1 MSNTRM
7 LTVVLATM
15 IGFGSAGA
23 QAQTLSSLAEITN
36 FNYTLTDLKPNDWVS
51 PSLTAGKNGSLV
63 NFENQVDL
71 SGADRSSPEDRF
83 SSNWHNSLSL
93 IDATQVQEGFTL
105 NGGFTKVSKDGG
117 SLSAQTSGDASTFA
131 DVPFG
136 FEPGGVSGE
145 AALRADARGSS
156 WWSLSA
162 NTAAV
167 LTGTLRLQLSADA
180 SVFASD
186 PYLQSTGVS
195 VGTAAWGQVH
205 VSASQQGVG
214 DVFNAIEGE
223 GGIFYL
229 AERIDFSD
237 ALSPPGYTVTNIGGV
252 SYLERH
258 FEIRVTNTTNKA
270 LDLYF
275 QNMVGSGTWVRA
287 IDATSAIPEPGTWA
301 FMGIGLGLMAWRV
314 RASRRPIAA

>member
-1 MSNTRM
+1 MFNAKM
-7 LTVVLATM
+7 CAVALVAM
-15 IGFGSAGA
+15 IGFGQTAA
-23 QAQTLSSLAEITN
+23 QAQIMSSLAEITD
-36 FNYTLTDLKPNDWVS
+36 FSYTLTDLKPNDWVS
-51 PSLTAGKNGSLV
+51 PSLTAGKNGSSID
-63 NFENQVDL
+63 FENWVDL
-71 SGADRSSPEDRF
+71 SGKDRSSPEDRF
-83 SSNWHNSLSL
+83 SSNSHNSLSL

-117 SLSAQTSGDASTFA
+117 HLSAQTSGDASTFA

-136 FEPGGVSGE
+136 FEPGGAPGQ
-145 AALRADARGSS
+145 AALRTDARGSS

-186 PYLQSTGVS
+186 PYLQSTGVR
-195 VGTAAWGQVH
+195 VNTAAWGQVH

-229 AERIDFSD
+229 TERIDFSD
-237 ALSPPGYTVTNIGGV
+237 ALSPPRYAVTDIGGV

-258 FEIRVTNTTNKA
+258 FEIRVTNTSNKA

-275 QNMVGSGTWVRA
+275 QNMVGSGTWVYA

-314 RASRRPIAA
+314 RGRHA